1 MELHYLIGDAT
12 DPVVKPAT
20 ICHVCNDCRP
30 GKWGAGFV
38 MALSRKNKDPQEAY
52 MKWSNQPDYALG
64 AVQLIP
70 FAEDVLVANMIAQHD
85 VRWNGKVPPIRY
97 DALEQCLSSVYKHC
111 LNTSRTL
118 HMPRIGCVLAGGSW
132 DLIEAIIKK
141 VMTVDTYVYTI
152 AEQKDR
158 WPTQYENVTPTPLI
172 APVRGVP
179 QEMTY
184 LDDNGSFPGD
194 DINEDLS
201 SYFR

>member
-1 MELHYLIGDAT
+1 
-12 DPVVKPAT
+12 
-20 ICHVCNDCRP
+20 
-30 GKWGAGFV
+30 
-38 MALSRKNKDPQEAY
+38 
-52 MKWSNQPDYALG
+52 
-64 AVQLIP
+64 
-70 FAEDVLVANMIAQHD
+70 
-85 VRWNGKVPPIRY
+85 
-97 DALEQCLSSVYKHC
+97 
-111 LNTSRTL
+111 
-118 HMPRIGCVLAGGSW
+118 MPRIGCVLAGGSW

-158 WPTQYENVTPTPLI
+158 WPTQYEDVAIIPPV
-172 APVRGVP
+172 APHTALRGVP